1 MFKPFFTPS
10 NSFEILCNILFQDI
24 LTIPVDSPAGRL
36 FLKQELPHLRRPPS
50 FVEVTI
56 LPIYVHTSL
65 CTADHL
71 TRGSESMLNGTPIK
85 RDNKKCIDYF
95 VSNPKGK
102 GKSRKRDLTL
112 FDQEQVSIDE
122 LFRAI
127 TFIRDRM
134 SVWASKLR
142 TIRMTRWKRDRALE
156 KSSSFGQL

>member
-1 MFKPFFTPS
+1 MKKRFFLDLEIVVEKKILD
-10 NSFEILCNILFQDI
+10 FEILCNILFQDI

-85 RDNKKCIDYF
+85 RDSKKCIDYF
-95 VSNPKGK
+95 MDPKGNRV
-102 GKSRKRDLTL
+102 SREDDLIL
-112 FDQEQVSIDE
+112 FDKEQVSQDE

-127 TFIRDRM
+127 TFIQDRI
-134 SVWASKLR
+134 SFWKSELR
-142 TIRMTRWKRDRALE
+142 NVEVT
-156 KSSSFGQL
+156 